1 MVTDQQVRRL
11 IMFIKT
17 EKTKEI
23 AASKAGMDRKTAR
36 KYLKSGKIPSE
47 SKIEHTW
54 RTREDPFD
62 EVWKYICDYLE
73 TTPELEGKTLFEL
86 LQREQ
91 PGKFQD
97 GQLRTLQRKIK
108 AWRATEGPGKEV
120 FFTQEHKP
128 GELGESDFTHMTELG
143 ITINKELFRHMIY
156 HFVLTYSNW
165 ENGTI
170 CYSESFESLS
180 EGFENALWELG
191 GVPAKH
197 RTDRLSA
204 AVHKECNAQEFT
216 DRYAGLLRHYGT
228 TGLKIQAGKANEN
241 GDIEQRNYRFKKA
254 LGQALCLRGSRD
266 FKSKEEYIKFLKEL
280 FNQLNSGRQA
290 RLLEEMPILKALPA
304 ARLNNC
310 KKITVRVGPS
320 STIHVLHNTYSV
332 DSRLIKELVQVK
344 VYAEHLEVWY
354 GQKKTETINRL
365 RGEYKHRINYRH
377 IIDWL
382 VRKPGA
388 FQQYRYRQD
397 MFPTTTF
404 RLAYDNLIARNPAR
418 GHKDYLEILYLA
430 SKESE
435 SGVGQALE
443 KLLENQQSIS
453 INVVKGLLETNT
465 EKTTIADI
473 RIDNINLYD
482 YDEFLTAK
490 EAS

>member
-1 MVTDQQVRRL
+1 MITDQQVRRL
-11 IMFIKT
+11 MMLIKT

-36 KYLKSGKIPSE
+36 KYLKSGKMPSE
-47 SKIEHTW
+47 NKPERTW
-54 RTREDPFD
+54 RTREDPFS
-62 EVWKYICDYLE
+62 EVWKYICEYLE
-73 TTPELEGKTLFEL
+73 TSPELEAKTLFKL

-91 PGKFQD
+91 PEKFQD

-108 AWRATEGPGKEV
+108 TWRATEGPRKEV

-165 ENGTI
+165 EDGTI

-204 AVHKECNAQEFT
+204 AIHKECNTQEFT
-216 DRYAGLLRHYGT
+216 DRYEGLLRHYGI
-228 TGLKIQAGKANEN
+228 TGLKIQTGKANEN
-241 GDIEQRNYRFKKA
+241 GDVEQRHYRFKKA

-266 FKSKEEYIKFLKEL
+266 FGNKEEYIKFLKEL
-280 FNQLNSGRQA
+280 FNQLNSGRKT
-290 RLLEEMPILKALPA
+290 RLLEELPILKALPT

-310 KKITVRVGPS
+310 KKITLRVSPS

-332 DSRLIKELVQVK
+332 DSRLIRELVQIK

-354 GQKKTETINRL
+354 GQKKTETISRL
-365 RGEYKHRINYRH
+365 RGEYKYRINYRH

-397 MFPTTTF
+397 MFPTTIF
-404 RLAYDNLIARNPAR
+404 RLAYDNLIARNPAG

-435 SGVGQALE
+435 AGVEKALE
-443 KLLENQQSIS
+443 SLLENQQAMNIDTVRK
-453 INVVKGLLETNT
+453 ILEADTG
-465 EKTTIADI
+465 KTSVADI

-482 YDEFLTAK
+482 YDGFLTAK
-490 EAS
+490 EAA

>member
-11 IMFIKT
+11 IMLIKT

-23 AASKAGMDRKTAR
+23 AASRAGMDRKTAR

-47 SKIEHTW
+47 NRPEHTW
-54 RTREDPFD
+54 RTREDPFN

-73 TTPELEGKTLFEL
+73 TNPELEAKTLFEL

-108 AWRATEGPGKEV
+108 AWRATEGPRKEV

-165 ENGTI
+165 EDGTL

-216 DRYAGLLRHYGT
+216 DRYACLLRHYGI

-266 FKSKEEYIKFLKEL
+266 FRNKEEYIKFLKEL
-280 FNQLNSGRQA
+280 FNQLNSGRKA
-290 RLLEEMPILKALPA
+290 RLLEELPFLRALPA

-332 DSRLIKELVQVK
+332 DSRLIRELVQVK

-354 GQKKTETINRL
+354 GQKKIETISRL

-404 RLAYDNLIARNPAR
+404 RLAYDNLIVRNPAR

-443 KLLENQQSIS
+443 KLLENQQSIN

-490 EAS
+490 EAA

>member
-1 MVTDQQVRRL
+1 MITDQQVRRL
-11 IMFIKT
+11 RMLIKT

-23 AASKAGMDRKTAR
+23 VASKAGMDRKTAR
-36 KYLKSGKIPSE
+36 KYLKSGKMPSD
-47 SKIEHTW
+47 SKLDHAW
-54 RTREDPFD
+54 RTREDPFN
-62 EVWKYICDYLE
+62 EVWEYIRGYLE
-73 TTPELEGKTLFEL
+73 TNPELEAKTLFGL

-108 AWRATEGPGKEV
+108 AWRATEGPKKEV

-128 GELGESDFTHMTELG
+128 GELCESDFTHMTELG
-143 ITINKELFRHMIY
+143 ITINKELFKHMIY
-156 HFVLTYSNW
+156 HFVLPYSNW
-165 ENGTI
+165 ENGTL

-191 GVPAKH
+191 GVPAGH

-204 AVHKECNAQEFT
+204 AVHKECNAREFT
-216 DRYAGLLRHYGT
+216 ERYEGLLRYYGI

-241 GDIEQRNYRFKKA
+241 GDIEQRHYRFKKA
-254 LGQALCLRGSRD
+254 VGQALCLRGSRE
-266 FKSKEEYIKFLKEL
+266 FASKEEYAEFLKKL
-280 FNQLNSGRQA
+280 FTQLNFGRKS
-290 RLLEEMPILKALPA
+290 RLLEELPVLRALPA
-304 ARLNNC
+304 ARLNDC
-310 KKITVRVGPS
+310 KRITVRVGPS

-332 DSRLIKELVQVK
+332 DSRLIRELVQVR

-354 GQKKTETINRL
+354 GQKKTETISRL

-397 MFPTTTF
+397 MFPTTIF
-404 RLAYDNLIARNPAR
+404 RLAYDNLIAHSPAK

-435 SGVGQALE
+435 TGVGQALE
-443 KLLENQQSIS
+443 SLLENQQA
-453 INVVKGLLETNT
+453 INMDAVRKILEVDT
-465 EKTTIADI
+465 EKTSVADI
-473 RIDNINLYD
+473 RIDSINLYD
-482 YDEFLTAK
+482 YDEFLTVK

>member
-23 AASKAGMDRKTAR
+23 AASRAGMDRKTAR
-36 KYLKSGKIPSE
+36 KYLKSGEIPSE

-54 RTREDPFD
+54 RTREDPFN
-62 EVWKYICDYLE
+62 EVWEYLCDYLE
-73 TTPELEGKTLFEL
+73 TSPELEAKTLFEL

-108 AWRATEGPGKEV
+108 AWRATEGPRKEV

-165 ENGTI
+165 EDGTL

-191 GVPAKH
+191 GVPANH

-216 DRYAGLLRHYGT
+216 DRYTGLLRHYGT

-266 FKSKEEYIKFLKEL
+266 FRNKEEYIKFLKEL
-280 FNQLNSGRQA
+280 FNHLNSGRKA
-290 RLLEEMPILKALPA
+290 RLLEELPILRALPA

-354 GQKKTETINRL
+354 GQKKTETISRL

-443 KLLENQQSIS
+443 KLLENQQSIN

-490 EAS
+490 EAA

>member
-11 IMFIKT
+11 KMLIKT

-23 AASKAGMDRKTAR
+23 AALKAGMDRKTAR
-36 KYLKSGKIPSE
+36 KYLKSDKMPSE
-47 SKIEHTW
+47 GKIEHTW
-54 RTREDPFD
+54 RTREDPFN
-62 EVWKYICDYLE
+62 EIWEYICGYLE
-73 TTPELEGKTLFEL
+73 TNPKLEAKTLFGL

-91 PGKFQD
+91 PGKFQN
-97 GQLRTLQRKIK
+97 GQLRTLQRKVKI
-108 AWRATEGPGKEV
+108 WRATEGPKKEV

-156 HFVLTYSNW
+156 HFVLSYSNW

-191 GVPAKH
+191 GAPTRH

-204 AVHKECNAQEFT
+204 AVHKECNPREFT
-216 DRYAGLLRHYGT
+216 DRYEGLLRYYGI
-228 TGLKIQAGKANEN
+228 TGLKIQSGEANEN
-241 GDIEQRNYRFKKA
+241 GDIEQRHYRFKKA
-254 LGQALCLRGSRD
+254 LDQSLMLRGSRD
-266 FKSKEEYIKFLKEL
+266 FGSKEEYIKFLKEL
-280 FNQLNSGRQA
+280 FNQLNSGRKT
-290 RLLEEMPILKALPA
+290 RLLEELPVLKTLPA

-332 DSRLIKELVQVK
+332 DSRLIRELVQVK

-354 GQKKTETINRL
+354 GQKKIDAITRL
-365 RGEYKHRINYRH
+365 KGESKSRINYRH

-382 VRKPGA
+382 IRKPGA

-397 MFPTTTF
+397 MFPTTIF
-404 RLAYDNLIARNPAR
+404 RLAYDNLMARNPVR

-435 SGVGQALE
+435 TGVGKALE
-443 KLLENQQSIS
+443 SLLEKQQTMNIDAVRE
-453 INVVKGLLETNT
+453 ILETNT
-465 EKTTIADI
+465 EKTLITDI

-482 YDEFLTAK
+482 YDDFLTVK
-490 EAS
+490 EAA

>member
-62 EVWKYICDYLE
+62 EVWKYLCDYLE
-73 TTPELEGKTLFEL
+73 TTPELEAKTLFEL

-108 AWRATEGPGKEV
+108 AWRATEGPRKEV

-165 ENGTI
+165 ENGTL

-216 DRYAGLLRHYGT
+216 DRYACLLRHYGT

-266 FKSKEEYIKFLKEL
+266 FKSKEEYLKFLKEL

-290 RLLEEMPILKALPA
+290 RLLEELPILRALPA

-310 KKITVRVGPS
+310 KKITLRVGPS

-332 DSRLIKELVQVK
+332 DSRLIRELVQVK
-344 VYAEHLEVWY
+344 VYAEHLEIWY
-354 GQKKTETINRL
+354 GQKKTETISRL
-365 RGEYKHRINYRH
+365 RGEYKHKINYRH

-435 SGVGQALE
+435 SGVEQALE
-443 KLLENQQSIS
+443 KLLENQQAIN
-453 INVVKGLLETNT
+453 INVVKEILETNT
-465 EKTTIADI
+465 EKTLVADI

-482 YDEFLTAK
+482 YDELLTTK
-490 EAS
+490 EEA

>member
-11 IMFIKT
+11 IMLSKT

-23 AASKAGMDRKTAR
+23 AASKTGMDIKTAR
-36 KYLKSGKIPSE
+36 KYLKSGKMPSE
-47 SKIEHTW
+47 SRIEHTW
-54 RTREDPFD
+54 RTREDPFNA
-62 EVWKYICDYLE
+62 EWKYICEYLE
-73 TTPELEGKTLFEL
+73 TSPELEAKTLFEL
-86 LQREQ
+86 LQREH

-108 AWRATEGPGKEV
+108 TWRAFEGPRKEV
-120 FFTQEHKP
+120 FFTQEHNP

-165 ENGTI
+165 EDGTI

-180 EGFENALWELG
+180 EGLENALWKLG

-204 AVHKECNAQEFT
+204 AVHKECSAQEFT
-216 DRYAGLLRHYGT
+216 DRYESLLRHYGIA
-228 TGLKIQAGKANEN
+228 GLKIQAGKANEN

-266 FKSKEEYIKFLKEL
+266 FSSKEEYIKFLKEL
-280 FNQLNSGRQA
+280 FNQLNSGREA
-290 RLLEEMPILKALPA
+290 RLLEELPFLRALPT

-310 KKITVRVGPS
+310 KRITMRVGPS
-320 STIHVLHNTYSV
+320 STIRVLHNTYSV
-332 DSRLIKELVQVK
+332 DSRLIKELVQIK
-344 VYAEHLEVWY
+344 VYAEYLEVWY
-354 GQKKTETINRL
+354 GKKKTETISRL

-388 FQQYRYRQD
+388 FQQYRYRQE
-397 MFPTTTF
+397 MFPTTIF
-404 RLAYDNLIARNPAR
+404 RLAYDSLIVHNPAR

-435 SGVGQALE
+435 AGVGQALE
-443 KLLENQQSIS
+443 KLLENQQIIS
-453 INVVKGLLETNT
+453 IDVVKKILETDT
-465 EKTTIADI
+465 EKTSVADI
-473 RIDNINLYD
+473 QIDNINLYD
-482 YDEFLTAK
+482 YDEFLTIK
-490 EAS
+490 EAA